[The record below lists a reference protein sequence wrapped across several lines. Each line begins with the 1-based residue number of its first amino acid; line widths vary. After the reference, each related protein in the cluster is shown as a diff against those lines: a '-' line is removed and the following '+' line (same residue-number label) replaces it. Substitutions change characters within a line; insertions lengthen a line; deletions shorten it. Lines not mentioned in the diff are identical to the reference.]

1 MEPLK
6 IVAATP
12 PVEATIRILLNSVPY
27 LIGAAVVRQPAGPDA
42 VAADVG
48 RNPWLFDRRLTSLE
62 LPDDAL
68 PANRAVALDWP
79 VPYQAEWVGVPPRLL
94 ISRLVFAGRTV
105 GVLLGTLITRDQ
117 LGPQTREA
125 IDLSCELI
133 ASAVAMDSPAMY
145 VAPEP
150 QIRIPEI
157 ALPVHQPPRER
168 IEPEPEPAT
177 AFEPVPPPTVIPV
190 PADRG
195 TLPDTPGRSEA
206 IVDEV
211 ARAVAVAGDARAVGR
226 VLRDAMNAV
235 AAAAAFA
242 VALFHADRP
251 EVAYR
256 YKVVGVDAASSELG
270 RQPVDDGARSDAVR
284 LGQRWHAFERDV
296 TVGSGSRRVAV
307 LQVPLLE
314 DGVAFGVVTVQT
326 FRDGG
331 FAPAELL
338 LVAAI
343 VDATRSAFAAARSAG
358 RFQPAAEPEFTLARP
373 EAATAEPAATTPA
386 TPAAARPAPPIQPI
400 QPIQP
405 TQPTR
410 PLQAGSAPE
419 PVAAPPAP
427 PRTSEEILARLLD
440 RFASAGAPTAFILGL
455 DVAAGLLRGE
465 RTSGSAAAAELD
477 TALGISNGRFSV
489 SLDDRYN
496 AIARACR
503 EGRTV
508 AAPTVHELLQPVYEW
523 SAALVL
529 ERLVGGGHSTILP
542 IAVSGSV
549 VGAVVAGPAFEAA
562 EAAVVE
568 RLEAIVADAALDL
581 AAAWRGASIGGAAGQ
596 VVADDERLRLL
607 AARSVA

>member
-1 MEPLK
+1 MDGMEPLQ

-117 LGPQTREA
+117 LGAQTREA

-150 QIRIPEI
+150 QIRVPEI
-157 ALPVHQPPRER
+157 SVPTHPPRTLRSEPVADAP
-168 IEPEPEPAT
+168 EWATAPEPT
-177 AFEPVPPPTVIPV
+177 VPPRSEAPGPSYAPAPSVI
-190 PADRG
+190 
-195 TLPDTPGRSEA
+195 PDTPGRSAA
-206 IVDEV
+206 IVEEV
-211 ARAVAVAGDARAVGR
+211 SRAVAVAGDARAVGR
-226 VLRDAMNAV
+226 VLRDALNAV
-235 AAAAAFA
+235 ATTAAFA

-270 RQPVDDGARSDAVR
+270 RHPVDDRPACDAVSG
-284 LGQRWHAFERDV
+284 GQRWHTFER
-296 TVGSGSRRVAV
+296 TVPVGTGQQRVMV
-307 LQVPLLE
+307 LQVPLHDAGLPI
-314 DGVAFGVVTVQT
+314 GVVTVQT
-326 FRDGG
+326 LREDGFG
-331 FAPAELL
+331 RPELEL
-338 LVAAI
+338 IANI
-343 VDATRSAFAAARSAG
+343 VDATRAAFALARAAG
-358 RFQPAAEPEFTLARP
+358 RFQPSAEPEFTLPRP
-373 EAATAEPAATTPA
+373 DQATPQAAASSTPAPSAPPAATPA
-386 TPAAARPAPPIQPI
+386 TPPTPA
-400 QPIQP
+400 
-405 TQPTR
+405 
-410 PLQAGSAPE
+410 
-419 PVAAPPAP
+419 AAPPAP
-427 PRTSEEILARLLD
+427 SATRSSDEILGTLLD
-440 RFASAGAPTAFILGL
+440 RFGSAGAPTAFIVGL
-455 DVAAGLLRGE
+455 DVAAGILRGE
-465 RTSGSAAAAELD
+465 RTSGSPAATELD
-477 TALGISNGRFSV
+477 TALGITGGRFAV

-503 EGRTV
+503 ESRV
-508 AAPTVHELLQPVYEW
+508 IAAPTVHELVQPLHEW
-523 SAALVL
+523 SEALVL

-549 VGAVVAGPAFEAA
+549 VGAVIAGPGFDAPDAVGVERLQAIVA
-562 EAAVVE
+562 EAAQE
-568 RLEAIVADAALDL
+568 L
-581 AAAWRGASIGGAAGQ
+581 AGAWRAASIGGAAGQ

-607 AARSVA
+607 ATRSVA